1 MDEPMTLRHEYGRSN
16 RRRWS
21 RAMSLMH
28 RVGWRLGVVVLAVT
42 VLLTVVVIQAL
53 SDEPE
58 IALVIG
64 EPYEAMRQRSS
75 AAIGPAI
82 PGHSW
87 FNIPRSDAR
96 LRFIDPT
103 YGFVTAPARF
113 LTVMYD
119 DERIGGV
126 RMSPQIE
133 PLLLDDT
140 LKVVLD
146 LQDQWRNAGW
156 IPVRTENFPSF
167 ADTPQ
172 WRVQLRDV
180 NKGGTAY
187 WRAGDKYQLM
197 LVVSRFRGNKRP
209 TEERYLMTLGIHR
222 FRGVQ

>member
-1 MDEPMTLRHEYGRSN
+1 
-16 RRRWS
+16 
-21 RAMSLMH
+21 MSLLH
-28 RVGWRLGVVVLAVT
+28 RVGWCRCLLMLAVAA
-42 VLLTVVVIQAL
+42 LLTAAAIQAL

-75 AAIGPAI
+75 ASIGPAI

-87 FNIPRSDAR
+87 FNVPKSDAR
-96 LRFIDPT
+96 LRFVDPQ
-103 YGFVTAPARF
+103 YGFVTPLARF
-113 LTVMYD
+113 FTVSFT
-119 DERIGGV
+119 DEKVRSV

-146 LQDQWRNAGW
+146 LQDQCRKAGW
-156 IPVRTENFPSF
+156 VPIRANEFPSF

-172 WRVQLRDV
+172 WRDRLREV
-180 NKGGTAY
+180 KNVEKAY

-197 LVVSRFRGNKRP
+197 LVVSRFRDNKRP
-209 TEERYLMTLGIHR
+209 TEERYLITLGIHR
-222 FRGVQ
+222 SRGMQ